1 MWTLSDFYRSKEW
14 EKFREIVINDR
25 TKEDGLIYDEVTG
38 RPILQKYDIILH
50 HIVYLTEDNVNDVSI
65 SLNPEN
71 IQIVS
76 HKTHNHIHNKF
87 GWTKKEIFLVY
98 GSPLAGKTS
107 YVESVREEGDL
118 IVDIDRIWEC
128 VSGCPSHVK
137 PKRLNGIVFGLRDRL
152 MEMVKYKVGKWNNA
166 YIVGGFPLISERER
180 ICKELGAREVFIDTP
195 KEECL
200 TRLRNAKDRPI
211 DDYEK
216 YIEEWWKRYAPGG
229 APGTV

>member
-1 MWTLSDFYRSKEW
+1 MVTLQNFYKSKEW
-14 EKFREIVINDR
+14 EKLIALIRMERVH
-25 TKEDGLIYDEVTG
+25 EDGQIYCEQCG
-38 RPILQKYDIILH
+38 RPITDKYDCIGH
-50 HIVYLTEDNVNDVSI
+50 HKIFLTEDNVNDANI
-65 SLNPEN
+65 ALNPDN
-71 IQIVS
+71 IMLVH
-76 HKTHNHIHNKF
+76 HKCHNHIHNKF

-195 KEECL
+195 KKECIA
-200 TRLRNAKDRPI
+200 RLRNAKDRPI

>member
-1 MWTLSDFYRSKEW
+1 MVTLQNFYKSKEW
-14 EKFREIVINDR
+14 EKLIALIRMERVH
-25 TKEDGLIYDEVTG
+25 EDGHIYCEQCG
-38 RPILQKYDIILH
+38 RPITDKYDCIGH
-50 HIVYLTEDNVNDVSI
+50 HKIFLTEDNVNDANI
-65 SLNPEN
+65 ALNPDN
-71 IQIVS
+71 IMLVH
-76 HKTHNHIHNKF
+76 HKCHNHIHNKF

-195 KEECL
+195 KEECIA
-200 TRLRNAKDRPI
+200 RLKAAKDRPI
-211 DDYEK
+211 DEYEK

>member
-1 MWTLSDFYRSKEW
+1 MVTLQNFYKSKEW
-14 EKFREIVINDR
+14 EKLIALIRMERVH
-25 TKEDGLIYDEVTG
+25 EDGQVYCEQCG
-38 RPILQKYDIILH
+38 RPITDKYDCIGH
-50 HIVYLTEDNVNDVSI
+50 HKIFLTEDNVNDANI
-65 SLNPEN
+65 ALNPDN
-71 IQIVS
+71 IMLVH
-76 HKTHNHIHNKF
+76 HKCHNHIHNKF
-87 GWTKKEIFLVY
+87 GWTKREIFLVY

-118 IVDIDRIWEC
+118 IIDIDRIWEC

-195 KEECL
+195 KEECIA
-200 TRLRNAKDRPI
+200 RLRNAKDRPI

>member
-1 MWTLSDFYRSKEW
+1 MVTLQNFYKSKEW
-14 EKFREIVINDR
+14 EKLIALIRMERVQ
-25 TKEDGLIYDEVTG
+25 EDGQIYCEQCG
-38 RPILQKYDIILH
+38 RPITDKYDCIGH
-50 HIVYLTEDNVNDVSI
+50 HKIFLTEDNVNDANI
-65 SLNPEN
+65 ALNPDN
-71 IQIVS
+71 IMLVH
-76 HKTHNHIHNKF
+76 HKCHSHIHNKF

-195 KEECL
+195 KEECIA
-200 TRLRNAKDRPI
+200 RLKNAKDRPI
-211 DDYEK
+211 DEYEK
-216 YIEEWWKRYAPGG
+216 YIEEWWKRYAPG
-229 APGTV
+229 ATPGTV